1 MQADEIKQVV
11 GAEKNTLHKIVL
23 AALQNFTDNTGLVVY
38 GMAWTTYTAQN
49 ADGEG
54 LPEATIYVM
63 ERSDIG
69 VNG

>member
-11 GAEKNTLHKIVL
+11 GAEKDTLHKIVL

-38 GMAWTTYTAQN
+38 GMAF
-49 ADGEG
+49 
-54 LPEATIYVM
+54 M